1 MSLIDPGLLKI
12 LCCPETHQPVT
23 EADTALVADL
33 NSRIDKGVLKN
44 CSGKAVGDKLDGGLL
59 RQDRQVLYP
68 IRNRIPVMLIE
79 EAIPL
84 PVI

>member
-23 EADTALVADL
+23 EADAALVAKL
-33 NSRIDKGVLKN
+33 NESVAAGALKN
-44 CSGKAVGDKLDGGLL
+44 RVGKIVGEKLDGALI
-59 RQDRQVLYP
+59 RSDRAVAYP
-68 IRNRIPVMLIE
+68 IRNRIPIMLVE

-84 PVI
+84 A